1 MPPAEPAPEHR
12 CPNCDAPAADAYC
25 SRCGQG
31 QHDRLRTSLPALV
44 REAFAELLDLDAKVA
59 VTLRTLVRRPGLLT
73 TEYLAGRRARYVRPL
88 RLYLTLSVLY
98 FVVVSLT
105 GGGSFLRQETRVT
118 DDDASADATASAAAM
133 RRSTRDSAAADSA
146 AAAARRATARADTG
160 SFLQRRSARL
170 GALAPEERDRLMR
183 DTVVRHLPKAFFAL
197 VPALALI
204 LRVLYRHSG
213 FHYAEHLIF
222 SLHYQALAFV
232 AFTVSELAELAR
244 PPAALE
250 SVVEGAIF
258 LLLLCYLFVA
268 LRRVYRQSRVRT
280 AVKLALLL
288 PAYAVAFVVAMVV
301 LFGAALATV

>member
-1 MPPAEPAPEHR
+1 M
-12 CPNCDAPAADAYC
+12 
-25 SRCGQG
+25 
-31 QHDRLRTSLPALV
+31 
-44 REAFAELLDLDAKVA
+44 
-59 VTLRTLVRRPGLLT
+59 
-73 TEYLAGRRARYVRPL
+73 EYLAGRRARYVRPL

-98 FVVVSLT
+98 FVVVSLA

-118 DDDASADATASAAAM
+118 DDGTSRDAATAGPA
-133 RRSTRDSAAADSA
+133 TPADSA
-146 AAAARRATARADTG
+146 SRDSVLAAARRAAARADTG

-204 LRVLYRHSG
+204 LRVLYRRSG
-213 FHYAEHLIF
+213 LHYAEHLIF

-232 AFTVSELAELAR
+232 AFTASELVELAR

-250 SVVEGAIF
+250 PVVEGAIF
-258 LLLLCYLFVA
+258 LLLLGYLFVA

-301 LFGAALATV
+301 LFGAALATL